1 LSSDDN
7 DYRRRT
13 IELLGEIA
21 KWVRFQGIQLAR
33 QVFAEALRKDIE
45 KLAYHYSDGR
55 SSTEIAKIVGVSDF
69 AVRSYWK
76 RWSTIGIAVPSSK
89 FKGRYERLFS
99 LEDLGIEIPV
109 AKKTK
114 VPLGGKEHA

>member
-1 LSSDDN
+1 LSSYDN

-13 IELLGEIA
+13 VDLLDEIA
-21 KWVRFQGIQLAR
+21 KWVRFQGIQLAK

-55 SSTEIAKIVGVSDF
+55 SSAEIAKIVGVSDF
-69 AVRSYWK
+69 AIRNYWK
-76 RWSTIGIAVPSSK
+76 RWNTIGIAVPSSK

-99 LEDLGIEIPV
+99 LDDLGIELPV
-109 AKKTK
+109 VKKTE
-114 VPLGGKEHA
+114 VPSGGTEHV